1 MKWFSSI
8 SIRIKILLIVLI
20 SVFGFISVL
29 SFNYLVTNE
38 NAERLLNVRDVYFP
52 TLERI
57 DANLVRLD
65 KIKETLNAAVASAEI
80 DLVGDTDEMATQT
93 RTAFDEISKLDSET
107 VAGIKNVS
115 AMFNDYYANARQLTT
130 GMIEGTLKPQDTKQ
144 AVEKMRTSLTKYSR
158 TLKAFRTASYDRFTQ
173 SINDAEEA
181 SVKALEIG
189 LAISLLVIVIVTLTG
204 LFISMMIERNV
215 MNVVETLDEI
225 AKGEGDLTRRLVS
238 KGNDEIG
245 KLVNSF
251 NAFISK
257 LQTIISQVSSSTI
270 QLSTAAEEMAAISE
284 ESKSSSTK
292 QHKETEQVASAM
304 NQMTATV
311 HEVARN
317 AAQAS
322 QSANEANTETAN
334 GHTVVE
340 ETIGSINKLAGEV
353 EKAAEVIQQLE
364 KDSENIGT
372 ILDVIRGISEQTN
385 LLALNAAIEAARAGE
400 QGRGFAVVAD
410 EVRTLASRTQ
420 KSTEEIQEMIG
431 NLQAGTAQA
440 VDVMESGRKQAQSS
454 VDSAGRAGESLGT
467 IASSVTTISEMNT
480 QIATAAEEQ
489 TSVAEEINRNIINIS
504 ELGQHVTSSSEMT
517 ASSSEELS
525 RLSLNLQDLVG
536 QFKI

>member
-8 SIRIKILLIVLI
+8 SIRIKILLIALI
-20 SVFGFISVL
+20 AIFGFIGIL
-29 SFNYLVTNE
+29 SFNYLVTDE
-38 NAERLLNVRDVYFP
+38 NADRLRNVKDIYFP

-57 DANLVRLD
+57 DANLVRLERT
-65 KIKETLNAAVASAEI
+65 KETLNAAVASAEI
-80 DLVGDTDEMATQT
+80 DLLDDTDEMATQT
-93 RTAFDEISKLDSET
+93 RTSFEEINQLDSE
-107 VAGIKNVS
+107 AADGIKNIS
-115 AMFNDYYANARQLTT
+115 TMFNHYYSDARSLTS

-144 AVEKMRTSLTKYSR
+144 AIEKMRDSLSQYSR
-158 TLKAFRTASYDRFTQ
+158 TLQAFRSASYERFTQ
-173 SINDAEEA
+173 SIDNAEQA
-181 SVKALEIG
+181 SVMALQIG
-189 LAISLLVIVIVTLTG
+189 LLISVIVIIFVSLSG
-204 LFISMMIERNV
+204 FFISAIIERNI

-251 NAFISK
+251 NAFIGK
-257 LQTIISQVSSSTI
+257 LQTIISHVSASTT

-284 ESKSSSTK
+284 ESKSSSAK
-292 QHKETEQVASAM
+292 QHAETEQVASAM

-317 AAQAS
+317 AEQAAA
-322 QSANEANTETAN
+322 SAHEASNESAN
-334 GHTVVE
+334 GHAVVDK
-340 ETIGSINKLAGEV
+340 TISSINKLATEV
-353 EKAAEVIQQLE
+353 ETAADVIHQLE
-364 KDSENIGT
+364 KDSENIGA

-420 KSTEEIQEMIG
+420 ESTEEIQEMIE

-440 VDVMESGRKQAQSS
+440 VNVMTSGRQQAQTS
-454 VDSAGRAGESLGT
+454 VDNARHAGESLST
-467 IASSVTTISEMNT
+467 IASSVSSISEMNT
-480 QIATAAEEQ
+480 QIATAAEQQ
-489 TSVAEEINRNIINIS
+489 TAVAEEINRNISNIS

-525 RLSLNLQDLVG
+525 QLSHDLQGLVG
-536 QFKI
+536 QFKV

>member
-8 SIRIKILLIVLI
+8 SIRIKILLIALI
-20 SVFGFISVL
+20 AIFGFIGIL
-29 SFNYLVTNE
+29 SFNYLVTDE
-38 NAERLLNVRDVYFP
+38 NADRLRNVKDIYFP

-57 DANLVRLD
+57 DANLVRLERT
-65 KIKETLNAAVASAEI
+65 KETLNAAVAGAEI
-80 DLVGDTDEMATQT
+80 DLLDDTDEMATQT
-93 RTAFDEISKLDSET
+93 RTAFEEINQLDSE
-107 VAGIKNVS
+107 AADGIKNIS
-115 AMFNDYYANARQLTT
+115 TMFNHYYSDARSLTS

-144 AVEKMRTSLTKYSR
+144 AIEKMRDSLSQYSR
-158 TLKAFRTASYDRFTQ
+158 TLQAFRTVSYERFTQ
-173 SINDAEEA
+173 NINDAEKA
-181 SVKALEIG
+181 SVMALQIG
-189 LAISLLVIVIVTLTG
+189 LLISLIVIIFVSLSG
-204 LFISMMIERNV
+204 FFISAIIERNI

-225 AKGEGDLTRRLVS
+225 AKGEGDLTRRLIS

-251 NAFISK
+251 NAFIGK
-257 LQTIISQVSSSTI
+257 LQTIISHVSTSTT

-284 ESKSSSTK
+284 ESKSSSAK
-292 QHKETEQVASAM
+292 QHAETEQVASAM

-317 AAQAS
+317 AEQA
-322 QSANEANTETAN
+322 AAAAHEASDESAN
-334 GHTVVE
+334 GHGVVD
-340 ETIGSINKLAGEV
+340 ETISSINKLAGEV
-353 EKAAEVIQQLE
+353 ETAAEVIHQLE
-364 KDSENIGT
+364 KDSENIGA

-420 KSTEEIQEMIG
+420 ESTEEIQEMIE

-440 VDVMESGRKQAQSS
+440 VNVMKSGRQQAQTS
-454 VDSAGRAGESLGT
+454 VDNAGRAGESLGT
-467 IASSVTTISEMNT
+467 IASSVSTISEMNT

-489 TSVAEEINRNIINIS
+489 TAVAEEINRNISNIS
-504 ELGQHVTSSSEMT
+504 ELGQHVTSNSEMT

-525 RLSLNLQDLVG
+525 RLSHDLQDLVG
-536 QFKI
+536 QFKV

>member
-20 SVFGFISVL
+20 SVFGFIGVL
-29 SFNYLVTNE
+29 SFNYLVTNQ
-38 NAERLLNVRDVYFP
+38 NAERLHNVKNVYFP

-65 KIKETLNAAVASAEI
+65 KIKETLNAAVASSEI
-80 DLVGDTDEMATQT
+80 DLVDDTDEMATQT

-107 VAGIKNVS
+107 ADGIKNVS
-115 AMFNDYYANARQLTT
+115 ALFNDYYADARQLTT
-130 GMIEGTLKPQDTKQ
+130 GMIEGTLKPQDTKL
-144 AVEKMRTSLTKYSR
+144 AVEKMRNSLNKYSR
-158 TLKAFRTASYDRFTQ
+158 TLKAFRSASYDRFTQ

-181 SVKALEIG
+181 SITALEIG
-189 LAISLLVIVIVTLTG
+189 LVISLLVIVIVTLTG

-251 NAFISK
+251 NAFIGK
-257 LQTIISQVSSSTI
+257 LQTIISQVSASTI
-270 QLSTAAEEMAAISE
+270 QLSAAAEEMAAISE
-284 ESKSSSTK
+284 ESKSSSSK
-292 QHKETEQVASAM
+292 QHKETGQVAAAM

-340 ETIGSINKLAGEV
+340 ETIDSINKLAGEV

-420 KSTEEIQEMIG
+420 KSTEEIQTMIG

-440 VDVMESGRKQAQSS
+440 VDVMGSGRKQAQSS
-454 VDSAGRAGESLGT
+454 VDSASRAGESLGT

-489 TSVAEEINRNIINIS
+489 TTVAEEINRNIINIS
-504 ELGQHVTSSSEMT
+504 ELGEHVISSSEMT
-517 ASSSEELS
+517 ASSSEELT
-525 RLSLNLQDLVG
+525 RLSVNLQDLVG
-536 QFKI
+536 QFKV

>member
-8 SIRIKILLIVLI
+8 SIRIKILLIALI
-20 SVFGFISVL
+20 AIFGFIGIL
-29 SFNYLVTNE
+29 SFNYLVTDE
-38 NAERLLNVRDVYFP
+38 NADRLRNVKDIYFP

-57 DANLVRLD
+57 DANLVRLERT
-65 KIKETLNAAVASAEI
+65 KETLNAAVAGAEI
-80 DLVGDTDEMATQT
+80 DLLDDTDEMATQT
-93 RTAFDEISKLDSET
+93 RTSFEEINQLDSE
-107 VAGIKNVS
+107 AADGIKNIS
-115 AMFNDYYANARQLTT
+115 TMFNHYYSDARSLTS

-144 AVEKMRTSLTKYSR
+144 AIEKMRDSLSQYSR
-158 TLKAFRTASYDRFTQ
+158 TLQAFRTASYERFTQ
-173 SINDAEEA
+173 SIDNAEQA
-181 SVKALEIG
+181 SVMALQIG
-189 LAISLLVIVIVTLTG
+189 LLISVIVIIFVSLSG
-204 LFISMMIERNV
+204 FFISAIIERNI

-251 NAFISK
+251 NAFIGK
-257 LQTIISQVSSSTI
+257 LQTIISHVSASTT

-284 ESKSSSTK
+284 ESKSSSAK
-292 QHKETEQVASAM
+292 QHAETEQVASAM

-317 AAQAS
+317 AEQAAA
-322 QSANEANTETAN
+322 SAHEASNESAN
-334 GHTVVE
+334 GHAVVDK
-340 ETIGSINKLAGEV
+340 TISSINKLATEV
-353 EKAAEVIQQLE
+353 ETAADVIHQLE
-364 KDSENIGT
+364 KDSENIGA

-420 KSTEEIQEMIG
+420 ESTEEIQEMIE

-440 VDVMESGRKQAQSS
+440 VNVMTSGRQQAQTS
-454 VDSAGRAGESLGT
+454 VDNAGHAGESLST
-467 IASSVTTISEMNT
+467 IASSVSSISEMNT
-480 QIATAAEEQ
+480 QIATAAEQQ
-489 TSVAEEINRNIINIS
+489 TAVAEEINRNISNIS

-525 RLSLNLQDLVG
+525 QLSHDLQGLVG
-536 QFKI
+536 QFKV